1 MQTIFTC
8 GQTLQMEIQKFDL
21 NSLEVLAQANS
32 IVSQAAEDIT
42 VETRIEK
49 RLEITQL
56 IRSAQE
62 QVSLLDRI
70 RNTDGQ
76 ITLCLNCAN
85 YPTVSGEIRFTSEDF
100 LVIDQSQ
107 AQFLVRLNQIE
118 YIFGAENK
126 GIYRNA
132 NNSVDTTLLW
142 LKNLIDSSHH
152 VSVHLISGKTFTGQI
167 VRLNSDHFD
176 LLVNQNTYLIP
187 LVAIA
192 LIRKNNETR

>member
-85 YPTVSGEIRFTSEDF
+85 YPTVSGEIRFTSDEF

-142 LKNLIDSSHH
+142 LKNLIDSNHH

-176 LLVNQNTYLIP
+176 LVVNQNRYLIP

-192 LIRKNNETR
+192 LIRSNNETR

>member
-1 MQTIFTC
+1 MQAVFTC

-85 YPTVSGEIRFTSEDF
+85 YPTVSGEIRFTSDEF

-142 LKNLIDSSHH
+142 LKNLIDSNHQ

-192 LIRKNNETR
+192 LIRNNNETR

>member
-192 LIRKNNETR
+192 LIRSNNETH

>member
-32 IVSQAAEDIT
+32 IVSQAVEDIT

-152 VSVHLISGKTFTGQI
+152 VSVHLISGKTFSGQI

-192 LIRKNNETR
+192 LIRNNNETR

>member
-1 MQTIFTC
+1 MRADFNC

-21 NSLEVLAQANS
+21 NSLEVLAQADS
-32 IVSQAAEDIT
+32 IVSQAVEDIT

-49 RLEITQL
+49 RLEISQL

-70 RNTDGQ
+70 RNTEGQ
-76 ITLCLNCAN
+76 LTLCLNCAN

-100 LVIDQSQ
+100 LVIAQRQ

-118 YIFGAENK
+118 YIFGAETK
-126 GIYRNA
+126 GIHRTT

-142 LKNLIDSSHH
+142 LKNLIDSNRQ
-152 VSVHLISGKTFTGQI
+152 VFVHLIGGKTFIGQI

-176 LLVNQNTYLIP
+176 LLVNQSSYLIP
-187 LVAIA
+187 LAATA
-192 LIRKNNETR
+192 LIRSNNETD

>member
-85 YPTVSGEIRFTSEDF
+85 YPTVSGEIRFTSDEF

-142 LKNLIDSSHH
+142 LKNLIDSNHQ

-192 LIRKNNETR
+192 LIRNNNETR

>member
-85 YPTVSGEIRFTSEDF
+85 YPTVSGEIRFTSDEF

-107 AQFLVRLNQIE
+107 AQFLVRLSQIE

-142 LKNLIDSSHH
+142 LKNLIDSNHH

-176 LLVNQNTYLIP
+176 LVVNQNRYLIP

-192 LIRKNNETR
+192 LIRSNNETR

>member
-192 LIRKNNETR
+192 LIRNNNETR

>member
-85 YPTVSGEIRFTSEDF
+85 YPTVSGEIRFTSDEF

-192 LIRKNNETR
+192 LIRSNNETR

>member
-142 LKNLIDSSHH
+142 LKNCMATA
-152 VSVHLISGKTFTGQI
+152 VQ
-167 VRLNSDHFD
+167 
-176 LLVNQNTYLIP
+176 
-187 LVAIA
+187 
-192 LIRKNNETR
+192 

>member
-142 LKNLIDSSHH
+142 LKNLIDSNHH

-192 LIRKNNETR
+192 LIRNNNETR

>member
-192 LIRKNNETR
+192 LIRSNNETR

>member
-142 LKNLIDSSHH
+142 LKNLIDSNHH

-192 LIRKNNETR
+192 LIRSNNETR

>member
-142 LKNLIDSSHH
+142 LKNLIDSNHH
-152 VSVHLISGKTFTGQI
+152 VSLHLISGKTFTGQI

-176 LLVNQNTYLIP
+176 LVVNQNRYLIP

-192 LIRKNNETR
+192 LIRSNNETR

>member
-142 LKNLIDSSHH
+142 LKNLIDSNHH

-167 VRLNSDHFD
+167 VRLNFDHFD

-192 LIRKNNETR
+192 LIRNNNETR